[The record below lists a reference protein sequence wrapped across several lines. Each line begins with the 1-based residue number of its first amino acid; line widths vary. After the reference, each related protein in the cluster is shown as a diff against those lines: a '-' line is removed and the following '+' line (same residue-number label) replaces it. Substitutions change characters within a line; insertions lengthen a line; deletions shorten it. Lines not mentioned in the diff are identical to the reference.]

1 MHEIEKRL
9 KTEVLLFD
17 GAMGTMLMER
27 GIGPGETSETWILS
41 RPDDIAAVHQAYFDA
56 GADIATTATF
66 GATSIK
72 LAHAGLSGK
81 VAEINRKGAELAK
94 SVCPTGRFVAGDIG
108 PTGKLLKPA
117 GDADEGALRDAF
129 SEQSEALAEGGV
141 DLFIIETM
149 IDLKEA
155 LIALSAARETG
166 LPVFVTV
173 TFDKKPRGYFTIMG
187 DRPADAA
194 KRLADAGAAA
204 VGTNCTLRIN
214 EMIDVVAEMRAAT
227 DVPIVAQPNAGKPEL
242 VNGKMTYPDGPE
254 VYAVGTPALIR
265 AGARIV
271 GGCCGTTPETTRA
284 MREVIDRD
292 ITGCSVGTPTRH

>member
-141 DLFIIETM
+141 DLIIVETM
-149 IDLKEA
+149 MDVREA
-155 LIALSAARETG
+155 LVALEAARATG

-173 TFDKKPRGYFTIMG
+173 TFDKKPRGYFTMMG
-187 DRPADAA
+187 NKPADVA
-194 KRLADAGAAA
+194 KALAGAGAAA
-204 VGTNCTLRIN
+204 VGTNCTLRITD
-214 EMIDVVAEMRAAT
+214 MVDLVSEMRAAT
-227 DVPIVAQPNAGKPEL
+227 DVPIIAQPNAGKPDPT
-242 VNGKMTYPDGPE
+242 GGTTTYPDGPE
-254 VYAVGTPALIR
+254 VYAAGTPELIR
-265 AGARIV
+265 AGARVV
-271 GGCCGTTPETTRA
+271 GGCCGTTPETTRR
-284 MREVIDRD
+284 MREVIDAR
-292 ITGCSVGTPTRH
+292 